1 MLNLSNVTVRSIVFV
16 FCVSLGLSVS
26 SLQGV
31 STLEI
36 AKTALI
42 ASALFLG
49 FMIGE
54 AAMGHVQKRAVAK
67 RRDTD
72 KKRR

>member
-1 MLNLSNVTVRSIVFV
+1 MPNLSNMTVRSLVFV

-31 STLEI
+31 STLDI

-54 AAMGHVQKRAVAK
+54 AGMGHVQKRAVAK
-67 RRDTD
+67 RRKNDRQD
-72 KKRR
+72 

>member
-1 MLNLSNVTVRSIVFV
+1 MFNLSNVTVRSLVFA

-36 AKTALI
+36 AQTALV

-49 FMIGE
+49 FMVGE

-67 RRDTD
+67 RRKND
-72 KKRR
+72 KRR

>member
-1 MLNLSNVTVRSIVFV
+1 MFNLSNVTVRSLVFV

-36 AKTALI
+36 AQTALI

-49 FMIGE
+49 FLIGE
-54 AAMGHVQKRAVAK
+54 AAMGKLQKRALARRRNETRK
-67 RRDTD
+67 RD
-72 KKRR
+72 